1 MSTTRLSNAL
11 SPIPASRRKSLKY
24 RPVLTATQIEFI
36 LTMAKLEQPISELSF
51 SIIRTLA
58 PFQAKIQNNSITPAY
73 STAVGTTKGNLMDSL
88 GGTDS
93 LESLESLDSSSPYS
107 PSSPYNKQAY
117 WEACYKKFTSDP
129 IHCSLAE
136 IEAAQEH
143 AYINDLMSAAEIADF
158 EGRTNEGDSF

>member
-11 SPIPASRRKSLKY
+11 SPIPAASRGKSLKY

-36 LTMAKLEQPISELSF
+36 LTMAKLEHPISELSF

-73 STAVGTTKGNLMDSL
+73 STAVGTTKDNLMDSL
-88 GGTDS
+88 GGT
-93 LESLESLDSSSPYS
+93 ESLESLDSSSPYN

-143 AYINDLMSAAEIADF
+143 AYINDLMTAAEIVDF